1 MVEEHTEGLVRD
13 LRIIAGTS
21 EAKSGKEELYK
32 PLLMRLTGHRSDV

>member
-1 MVEEHTEGLVRD
+1 MVEEHTERIVRD
-13 LRIIAGTS
+13 LRIIAGTP

>member
-1 MVEEHTEGLVRD
+1 MVEEHTEGIIRD

-21 EAKSGKEELYK
+21 EAKSGKEDLYK